1 MKPKKFAVLGDPV
14 AKSLS
19 PVIHHHWFEL
29 LGIDATYH
37 KLTVA
42 KGNLATTLP
51 KLEGYGGF
59 NITVPLKGEAFRLAA
74 TTDGL
79 AQKAEAVNTLYQQ
92 IENNPQPQANP
103 QSQAR
108 WAGTNTDVFG
118 ITAPLD
124 EAKPN
129 WRTTTQ
135 KAVVLGAGGAAAGV
149 LVAIEGITKGTGGK
163 PAGGDTG
170 KGTGEGKPTGEG
182 SGKGGGNPTHSK
194 RSKAKTIVVNRTPKT
209 VYGGIKTTPLEQLPE
224 ALENADLVINTVPLD
239 FAQLSLKAL
248 ASLERL
254 AAGAVVFDIVYTR
267 HSELLAQAGKRG
279 FVVIEGTKMLAYQA
293 QQSFKRWH
301 RITPS
306 VDAALLRVLASHIT
320 KQE

>member
-19 PVIHHHWFEL
+19 PVIHHHWFDL

-59 NITVPLKGEAFRLAA
+59 NITVPLKGEAFRLAT

-92 IENNPQPQANP
+92 IENNPQ
-103 QSQAR
+103 SQTK

-149 LVAIEGITKGTGGK
+149 LVAIEGITKGTGG
-163 PAGGDTG
+163 DTG

-182 SGKGGGNPTHSK
+182 ITKGGGNPTHSK

-239 FAQLSLKAL
+239 FAQLSLKAP

-306 VDAALLRVLASHIT
+306 VDATLLRVLASHIT